1 MTHRR
6 PTIEGATV
14 AAMLWRFAFRFYSA
28 PEELRIARRLVV
40 AAASEAGADEDA
52 ISDLEVAVGETLAN
66 ASVHA
71 YGGRRRGRLELEL
84 GFDGTHLE
92 IAVHDRG
99 KPVATAMTIP
109 TELPP
114 PGMGRGLYLIGQ
126 LMDEVRL
133 VHPDRRGR
141 GTAVHMRKR
150 LR

>member
-1 MTHRR
+1 MTPRR
-6 PTIEGATV
+6 TTVEGATV
-14 AAMLWRFAFRFYSA
+14 AAMPWRFAIRLYSA
-28 PEELRIARRLVV
+28 PEEIRVARRLVV
-40 AAASEAGADEDA
+40 AAASEAGADEDVA
-52 ISDLEVAVGETLAN
+52 SDLEVAVGEALAN
-66 ASVHA
+66 ASAHA
-71 YGGRRRGRLELEL
+71 YRGRRRGKLELEL
-84 GFDGTHLE
+84 AFDGTHLE
-92 IAVHDRG
+92 IAVHDSG
-99 KPVATAMTIP
+99 KPVAAEMTVP

>member
-1 MTHRR
+1 M
-6 PTIEGATV
+6 G
-14 AAMLWRFAFRFYSA
+14 AAMPWRFAIRLSSA
-28 PEELRIARRLVV
+28 PEELRIARRLVA
-40 AAASEAGADEDA
+40 AAASEAGADEDV
-52 ISDLEVAVGETLAN
+52 ISDLEVAVGEALAN

-71 YGGRRRGRLELEL
+71 YGGRRRGRLELEV

-92 IAVHDRG
+92 IVLHDRG
-99 KPVATAMTIP
+99 KPVAAAKTVP

-133 VHPDRRGR
+133 VHPDLRGR